1 MSTAQGPAPMTPI
14 HLRLGLA
21 LVLLVAGLAVAP
33 RAPAADGSDDPIR
46 ATLEQAQA
54 AGSRSV
60 TGHVQGVAIALLV
73 TAVEAEHVIGRSA
86 QHERIVVRIDRID
99 AVAF

>member
-1 MSTAQGPAPMTPI
+1 MTAI

-21 LVLLVAGLAVAP
+21 LALLAAGLAVAP
-33 RAPAADGSDDPIR
+33 DAPAAPGSDDPIR

-54 AGSRSV
+54 AGTRSV
-60 TGHVQGVAIALLV
+60 TVNVQGSTIALLV

-99 AVAF
+99 SVAF